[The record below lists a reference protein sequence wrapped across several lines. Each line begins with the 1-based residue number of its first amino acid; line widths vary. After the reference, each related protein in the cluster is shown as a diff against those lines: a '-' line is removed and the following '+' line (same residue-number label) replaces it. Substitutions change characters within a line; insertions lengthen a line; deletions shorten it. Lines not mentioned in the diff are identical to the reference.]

1 MRRQTKGGLL
11 DTNVLV
17 RFLLD
22 DDPHQSPRA
31 AALMKRLEQGNE
43 SACLE
48 ESVLAETVW
57 VLEKGYGVPRLE
69 IARLLSTI
77 VELPGIRCRSRRGV
91 LEALSRFSATPCDII
106 DCLLAACARSRGL
119 TVYSFDQDFK
129 RLGCAWAE
137 PR

>member
-22 DDPHQSPRA
+22 DDPRQSPRA
-31 AALMKRLEQGNE
+31 VALMKRLEQGNE
-43 SACLE
+43 SAWLE

-57 VLEKGYGVPRLE
+57 VLEKGYGVPRPE
-69 IARLLSTI
+69 IAHMLSTI
-77 VELPGIRCRSRRGV
+77 VGIPGIRCRSRRAV
-91 LEALSRFSATPCDII
+91 LEALSRFSTTSCDII

-119 TVYSFDQDFK
+119 TVVSFDQDFK
-129 RLGCAWAE
+129 RLGCQWTE
-137 PR
+137 PH

>member
-1 MRRQTKGGLL
+1 MQRQTKGGLL

-31 AALMKRLEQGNE
+31 VALMKRLELKKE
-43 SACLE
+43 SAWLE

-57 VLEKGYGVPRLE
+57 VLEKGYAVPRSE
-69 IARLLSTI
+69 IARLLTTI
-77 VELPGIRCRSRRGV
+77 LELPGIRCRSRRAM
-91 LEALSRFSATPCDII
+91 LEALTRFSTTTCDII

-129 RLGCAWAE
+129 RLGCEWAE